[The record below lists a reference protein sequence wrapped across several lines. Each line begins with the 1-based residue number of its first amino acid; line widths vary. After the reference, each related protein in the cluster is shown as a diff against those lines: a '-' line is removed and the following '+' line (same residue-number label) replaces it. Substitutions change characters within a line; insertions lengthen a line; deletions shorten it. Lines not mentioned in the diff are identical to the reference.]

1 MNNYQLSI
9 NDYPLYNE
17 ELIMEGKKQRIV
29 NYQLSIKNYPLYK
42 DSAIDWIGEIPE
54 HWDIKRLKDLGFLYS
69 GLTGKAGSDFTNEH
83 QWSCDFIPFV
93 NIANNQYISLSDMKK
108 VIVTPQEKQNQVK
121 KHDLFFL
128 MSSENYEDIGKTALL
143 RSDIRSTYLNS
154 FCKGFRFTTKKIEPN
169 FANYLFS
176 SRKYRDS
183 FAIEGKGFTRINL
196 KIEKVN
202 NLFFLLPPLRE
213 QVEIAHYLDTKTAQ
227 IDRKIDLLTQ
237 KAKRYEELKR
247 AIVNETVTRGLDKS
261 VPMKDSAIEWI
272 GEIPEHWEIH
282 RIKDFT
288 YVKGRIGWQGLRSS
302 DFLDTGDYYCVTG
315 TDLVDGLINWSDCY
329 FVSKSRYEQDKYIQL
344 KVGDLLITKDGTIG
358 KTALVDALPKE
369 ATLNSGL
376 FVTRPLKDKYLN
388 VFLYWVLHSSVFRNY
403 IDLTKGGSTIQHL
416 YQNVFDRFLYCCPPL
431 TEQKE
436 ISDYLSRKSSHIDQI
451 IQNINL
457 QIEKQQELRKT
468 LINDVVTGKIKVID
482 N

>member
-1 MNNYQLSI
+1 MKVKN
-9 NDYPLYNE
+9 
-17 ELIMEGKKQRIV
+17 QR
-29 NYQLSIKNYPLYK
+29 YEKYK
-42 DSAIDWIGEIPE
+42 DSEIRWLGEVPDNWNIRKAKSVCS
-54 HWDIKRLKDLGFLYS
+54 HIKDG
-69 GLTGKAGSDFTNEH
+69 THGSFKR
-83 QWSCDFIPFV
+83 V
-93 NIANNQYISLSDMKK
+93 
-108 VIVTPQEKQNQVK
+108 
-121 KHDLFFL
+121 
-128 MSSENYEDIGKTALL
+128 DIGYPLLSVRNIVNSKFTFLDDDSLISEKDYREISNSLKIKTGDLQLAIVGATMGKVAIVPEGMSNFVTQRSLATL
-143 RSDIRSTYLNS
+143 RPIPRFLNSRFFFYFANSSYFQDTLWSNTSYSAQPGIYLNS
-154 FCKGFRFTTKKIEPN
+154 
-169 FANYLFS
+169 LS
-176 SRKYRDS
+176 SIDILAPTLKEQK
-183 FAIEGKGFTRINL
+183 AIAT
-196 KIEKVN
+196 
-202 NLFFLLPPLRE
+202 
-213 QVEIAHYLDTKTAQ
+213 YLDTKIVQ

-237 KAKRYEELKR
+237 KAQRYEELKR
-247 AIVNETVTRGLDKS
+247 SLINETVTGRRRIDNGELTIDSEEGEKNCQLS
-261 VPMKDSAIEWI
+261 TVNYPLYKDSGIEWI
-272 GEIPEHWEIH
+272 GDIPEHWEIH

-315 TDLVDGLINWSDCY
+315 TDLIDGLINWSDCY
-329 FVSKSRYEQDKYIQL
+329 FVSKARYEQDKYIQL

-388 VFLYWVLHSSVFRNY
+388 VFLYWILNSSVFRNY

-451 IQNINL
+451 IQSINM
-457 QIEKQQELRKT
+457 QIETQKELRKT

-482 N
+482 NGE

>member
-1 MNNYQLSI
+1 MNNCQLLI

-196 KIEKVN
+196 KIKKVN

-247 AIVNETVTRGLDKS
+247 VLINETVTRSLDKS

-272 GEIPEHWEIH
+272 GEIPEHWEVNRLKDIARQSKEKNGNTHIGEMLSVSGYRGIEFKKYDDELKKRTDEELSDYRVVRPGQLVVNTMWLNYRGIGVSKLRGYVSPAYRAYFLNKTAYGTFIH
-282 RIKDFT
+282 YLMRSDLYVSGYSKYLQGIRPNSLQMKTIDFECLPMLVPPLPEQEAIAH
-288 YVKGRIGWQGLRSS
+288 Y
-302 DFLDTGDYYCVTG
+302 LDT
-315 TDLVDGLINWSDCY
+315 
-329 FVSKSRYEQDKYIQL
+329 
-344 KVGDLLITKDGTIG
+344 
-358 KTALVDALPKE
+358 KTA
-369 ATLNSGL
+369 
-376 FVTRPLKDKYLN
+376 
-388 VFLYWVLHSSVFRNY
+388 
-403 IDLTKGGSTIQHL
+403 Q
-416 YQNVFDRFLYCCPPL
+416 
-431 TEQKE
+431 
-436 ISDYLSRKSSHIDQI
+436 IDQI
-451 IQNINL
+451 IQTINT
-457 QIEKQQELRKT
+457 QVEKLQELRKT